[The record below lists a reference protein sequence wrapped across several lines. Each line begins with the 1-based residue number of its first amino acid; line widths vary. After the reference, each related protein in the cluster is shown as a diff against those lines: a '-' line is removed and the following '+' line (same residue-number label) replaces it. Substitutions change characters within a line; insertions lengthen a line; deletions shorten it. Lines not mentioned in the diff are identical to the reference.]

1 MAKWWLHWKKF
12 KAINV
17 TNAVA
22 LWATFGKSRNDMCFQ
37 GGQWRRMEKLN
48 GRCACVIRKLEVGE
62 QGSPCRKIGGLGR

>member
-22 LWATFGKSRNDMCFQ
+22 LWATFENQEMICVFRVGSGGGWRN
-37 GGQWRRMEKLN
+37 
-48 GRCACVIRKLEVGE
+48 
-62 QGSPCRKIGGLGR
+62 